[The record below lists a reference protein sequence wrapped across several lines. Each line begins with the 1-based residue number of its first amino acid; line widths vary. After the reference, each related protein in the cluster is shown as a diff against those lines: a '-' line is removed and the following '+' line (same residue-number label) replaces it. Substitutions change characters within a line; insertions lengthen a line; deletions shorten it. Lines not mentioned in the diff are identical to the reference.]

1 MKELARLVA
10 LLRPHTKWVILGI
23 LLSLLT
29 VIANIGLLALS
40 SWFVATMAMAGAAR
54 ATIDYTLPATGVRAL
69 ALTRAA
75 GRYAE
80 RLVNHNTTFR
90 ILASLRVWLYRQ
102 IEPLSPSGLAR
113 YRSGDLLSRIRA
125 DVDTLDDFYV
135 RGLVPMAVALLA
147 VGVIIPFLARFSPS
161 LVLIDLAALASAGV
175 LLPLMLK
182 ALAERPGRER
192 VATAAALRSSIVEET
207 HGMAELIA
215 FGAIGWHAARIG
227 EESRAL
233 DRQMRSLSTLQGIG
247 EAGMVVASSLAVWGV
262 AFVLVPLIGRGA
274 LPRAD
279 IAMLTVFVLASFE
292 IIMPLPLVI
301 QRTGEMA
308 AAARRLFEVIDA
320 RPAAGDV
327 AWVERPGSAGERD
340 HASAADVACGLT
352 VTAGGSDGGRRLLP
366 THPFDLA
373 LRAVGFRYAAD
384 RSFVLERFSLAL
396 PPGSR
401 VALTGPTGAGKS
413 SVINLLLRF
422 WDYEEG
428 SVTVGGRELR
438 SLSGAQAR
446 SLFSVVPQSPYL
458 FHATIRENLTLTW
471 NEERGSKA
479 KHREAL
485 QGPTEAALREALSIA
500 QLSELV
506 EGLPDGLDTT
516 VGERGLALSVG
527 QMERVAVARALL
539 KDAPIFLLDEPTEGL
554 DDATADALLETV
566 DRYLAGRSILIITHR
581 KRDLHLANR
590 VVELPGSG

>member
-1 MKELARLVA
+1 MKELVRLVA
-10 LLRPHTKWVILGI
+10 LLRPHAKWVVLGV

-29 VIANIGLLALS
+29 VLANIGLLALS
-40 SWFVATMAMAGAAR
+40 SWFIATMAIAGAAR

-69 ALTRAA
+69 ALGRAA

-80 RLVNHNTTFR
+80 RLVNHDTTFR
-90 ILASLRVWLYRQ
+90 ILAGLRVWLYQR
-102 IEPLSPSGLAR
+102 IEPLAPSGLAR

-125 DVDTLDDFYV
+125 DIDTLDDFYV

-147 VGVIIPFLARFSPS
+147 LGAIIPFLAHFSLS
-161 LVLIDLAALASAGV
+161 LVFVDLAALSCAGI
-175 LLPLMLK
+175 LLPLLLK

-215 FGAIGWHAARIG
+215 FGAIEWHAARIG
-227 EESRAL
+227 GESRAL
-233 DRQMRSLSTLQGIG
+233 DRQMRSLSTLQGAG
-247 EAGMVVASSLAVWGV
+247 EAGMVVASSLAVWG
-262 AFVLVPLIGRGA
+262 AALVLVPLVGKGA

-279 IAMLTVFVLASFE
+279 MAMLTVFMLASFE
-292 IIMPLPLVI
+292 IVMPLPLVI
-301 QRTGEMA
+301 QRMGEMT
-308 AAARRLFEVIDA
+308 AAARRLFEVIDTP
-320 RPAAGDV
+320 PAVGDR
-327 AWVERPGSAGERD
+327 AD
-340 HASAADVACGLT
+340 AA
-352 VTAGGSDGGRRLLP
+352 GSDGSRRPQPTLP
-366 THPFDLA
+366 SELA
-373 LRAVGFRYAAD
+373 LREVRFRYAAD
-384 RSFVLERFSLAL
+384 RPWVLDRFSVEL

-428 SVTVGGRELR
+428 SVTVGGQELR
-438 SLSGAQAR
+438 SLAGAEAR

-471 NEERGSKA
+471 RDDGMRGSGKA
-479 KHREAL
+479 AAREEST
-485 QGPTEAALREALSIA
+485 QTAAMREALSAA
-500 QLSELV
+500 QLLEFV

-527 QMERVAVARALL
+527 QVERLAVARALL
-539 KDAPIFLLDEPTEGL
+539 KDAPVYLLDEPTEGL
-554 DDATADALLETV
+554 DDATADALLDAI
-566 DRYLAGRSILIITHR
+566 DRHLAGRTILLITHR
-581 KRDLHLANR
+581 RRDLRIAHR